1 MARLILVNLRA
12 GAACDGRASLIA
24 ARAGRARRH
33 KRPAAPDGL
42 DAWVDPK

>member
-1 MARLILVNLRA
+1 MGRLILVNPR
-12 GAACDGRASLIA
+12 GDVACDGRASLIA

-33 KRPAAPDGL
+33 EPAAVRHGL